1 MPRTKN
7 EYTAVAGAEKRLGE
21 LLRAGGLF
29 DPESVVRAL
38 TQGAEIEYKPRLKSL
53 LITLRLPEPGETPA
67 ATEPGERLPD
77 DARPIVEKAVTNL
90 LRSGHTITGPDGI
103 AVSAADIPSD
113 NDLPGMWSNTDFTG
127 GRWPEITQS
136 GPDGTV
142 LSLGFL
148 PKDEPDAGYYPG
160 EGDETDAS

>member
-7 EYTAVAGAEKRLGE
+7 EYTAVAGAEKRLGD

-53 LITLRLPEPGETPA
+53 VITLRLPEPDETLADVRPWA
-67 ATEPGERLPD
+67 EQPHPEGHGLGNDGLTDEER
-77 DARPIVEKAVTNL
+77 AE
-90 LRSGHTITGPDGI
+90 GI
-103 AVSAADIPSD
+103 APMFGAPEVVDTGDSD
-113 NDLPGMWSNTDFTG
+113 A
-127 GRWPEITQS
+127 WPEITQS

-160 EGDETDAS
+160 EGDETDA